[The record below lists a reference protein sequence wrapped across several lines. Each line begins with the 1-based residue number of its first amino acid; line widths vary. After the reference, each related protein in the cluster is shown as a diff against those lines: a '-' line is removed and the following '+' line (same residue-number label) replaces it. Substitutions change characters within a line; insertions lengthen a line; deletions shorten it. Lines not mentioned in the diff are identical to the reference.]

1 MYDAFYSLGTEQ
13 LSKVVVIDA
22 GPDKFLSGHPP
33 VAIDIHPLE
42 DVLSSLLR
50 SLKLVNEGLNYYS
63 RSMNIDIWSKTC
75 CT

>member
-33 VAIDIHPLE
+33 VAVDIHPLE
-42 DVLSSLLR
+42 DVLRPLLGG
-50 SLKLVNEGLNYYS
+50 LKLVH
-63 RSMNIDIWSKTC
+63 
-75 CT
+75 